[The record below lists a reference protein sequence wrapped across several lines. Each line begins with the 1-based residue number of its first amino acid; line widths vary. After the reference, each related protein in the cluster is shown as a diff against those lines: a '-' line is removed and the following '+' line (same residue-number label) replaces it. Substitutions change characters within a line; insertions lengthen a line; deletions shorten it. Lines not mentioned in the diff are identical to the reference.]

1 MHGYPSIPR
10 FAGLGAL
17 SSSKRVCSKTE
28 SHVLS
33 NTEGSTLESTMAQE
47 EYRPPVKEFL
57 DMLADLLAEKYF
69 ERMDDRLKK
78 IPELRRLITAKEASQ
93 YLSLSTDTVYR
104 MASLKKLPYLKIGD
118 RVLFDV
124 KALDHWIERNM
135 TREKGWKRE
144 ELKPPKES
152 DLPDLLK
159 KKGKD

>member
-1 MHGYPSIPR
+1 
-10 FAGLGAL
+10 
-17 SSSKRVCSKTE
+17 
-28 SHVLS
+28 
-33 NTEGSTLESTMAQE
+33 MAQE
-47 EYRPPVKEFL
+47 ERPPMKEFL

-69 ERMDDRLKK
+69 ERMEERIKK

-124 KALDHWIERNM
+124 KALDHWIEKHII
-135 TREKGWKRE
+135 REKEWKRE
-144 ELKPPKES
+144 ELKPGTDKEKTNTKSSKES
-152 DLPDLLK
+152 DLLSLLK

>member
-1 MHGYPSIPR
+1 
-10 FAGLGAL
+10 L
-17 SSSKRVCSKTE
+17 
-28 SHVLS
+28 
-33 NTEGSTLESTMAQE
+33 EGEMAQE
-47 EYRPPVKEFL
+47 ERSPMKEFL

-69 ERMDDRLKK
+69 ERMEDRIKK

-124 KALDHWIERNM
+124 KALDHWIEKHM
-135 TREKGWKRE
+135 IREKEWKKE
-144 ELKPPKES
+144 GLKPGIEKEKSNTKSSKES
-152 DLPDLLK
+152 DLLGLLK